1 MLPPPGCILS
11 SSFSNFLQIFSHRYL
26 FRGRGL
32 SIRAVLGGSLH
43 LIYAFPRVRALCAC
57 ARISCSCM
65 DLCVFLCL
73 LYPLCR
79 AILLSIHDVGG
90 NTYCFRLQG
99 LSCCDVSLLKGG
111 CYYALFNHHRK
122 GILLPL
128 PLLLGSLPLYPVK
141 DAIKIRLGCYRFPI
155 HA

>member
-1 MLPPPGCILS
+1 MLPPPVAFCQALFITFCRFFLFLS
-11 SSFSNFLQIFSHRYL
+11 SA
-26 FRGRGL
+26 GKG
-32 SIRAVLGGSLH
+32 IRDRCVSPGGSLNF
-43 LIYAFPRVRALCAC
+43 IYAIPRVRALCAC

-128 PLLLGSLPLYPVK
+128 SLLLGSLPVYPIK
-141 DAIKIRLGCYRFPI
+141 DAIKIRLGCD
-155 HA
+155 